1 MQRQRLRTLEDIV
14 EITAQNE
21 SEKGAQLY
29 PITARSAELASRRQQ
44 PTRKGSAGLRNGP
57 GMLVNRLLAMSRECN
72 VLDMYSKQ
80 WRIARS
86 GRTI

>member
-1 MQRQRLRTLEDIV
+1 M

-21 SEKGAQLY
+21 SERGAQLY
-29 PITARSAELASRRQQ
+29 PITARSAELASRCQQ
-44 PTRKGSAGLRNGP
+44 PTRKGSAVLRNGA
-57 GMLVNRLLAMSRECN
+57 GMLVSPLLVMSRECN